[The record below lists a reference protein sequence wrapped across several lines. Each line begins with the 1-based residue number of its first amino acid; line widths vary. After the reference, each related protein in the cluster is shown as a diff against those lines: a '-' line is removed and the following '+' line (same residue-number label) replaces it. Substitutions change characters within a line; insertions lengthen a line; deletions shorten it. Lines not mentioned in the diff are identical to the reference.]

1 MEQRGMSGHQQYD
14 DRDHEPLILVI
25 INAVEVENAIKQALH
40 RAGYRTISAEDDATG
55 ISIAEKF
62 TPHAVLL
69 DTDLPGTTGYTIC
82 QELKSRLPTADI
94 PILFLTGLSP
104 TEEVIRRCFDAGAH
118 DLIVKPDDPS
128 VEFGPFITN
137 LLSRIRVVLREQDL
151 REAYRR
157 LATQDIQ
164 TGLENRQQCFL
175 RIADAIMTSKRE
187 KTPSILLLG
196 DIDKIGT
203 INDRFGYDFGDE
215 VILTFARL
223 LKRFISPECKAGRI
237 SSNTMAVILKNSSRD
252 RGLAFCRRIAQT
264 FAAIAFDANTD
275 PKHFT
280 LSFGLSCYEGT
291 SPEFGPDN
299 FMGEA
304 DIALYEAK
312 DREHN
317 RICAFWELDP
327 ASLPIV
333 APGKRHARRKQRQ
346 KSNRAYVGVT
356 EPRPD
361 PSLSQR

>member
-1 MEQRGMSGHQQYD
+1 MTGHYEYD
-14 DRDHEPLILVI
+14 DRDHEPLILII
-25 INAVEVENAIKQALH
+25 INAARVENAIKEALH
-40 RAGYRTISAEDDATG
+40 RAGYRTISAEDDETG
-55 ISIAEKF
+55 IAIAEKF

-69 DTDLPGTTGYTIC
+69 DTDLPGTMGYTIC

-104 TEEVIRRCFDAGAH
+104 TGEVIRRCFDAGAH

-128 VEFGPFITN
+128 VDSGPFITN

-157 LATQDIQ
+157 LATQDLQ
-164 TGLENRQQCFL
+164 TGLENRRQCFL
-175 RIADAIMTSKRE
+175 RISDAIMTSKRE
-187 KTPSILLLG
+187 KTLSILLLG
-196 DIDKIGT
+196 DIDKIGA

-223 LKRFISPECKAGRI
+223 LKRFISPDCKVGRV
-237 SSNTMAVILKNSSRD
+237 SGNTMAVILKNSSRD
-252 RGLAFCRRIAQT
+252 RGLAFCRRITQT
-264 FAAIAFDANTD
+264 FASIAFDAITD

-280 LSFGLSCYEGT
+280 LSFGLSCCEGAP
-291 SPEFGPDN
+291 PEFGLDT

-304 DIALYEAK
+304 DVALNEAK
-312 DREHN
+312 DRERN

-333 APGKRHARRKQRQ
+333 APDKRHARRKQRR
-346 KSNRAYVGVT
+346 KSNRAYVGVADL
-356 EPRPD
+356 RPD
-361 PSLSQR
+361 PSLSPR

>member
-1 MEQRGMSGHQQYD
+1 MAGQHDYD
-14 DRDHEPLILVI
+14 DRDHEPLILII
-25 INAVEVENAIKQALH
+25 INAAGVENSIKQALH
-40 RAGYRTISAEDDATG
+40 RAGYRTISAEDDETG
-55 ISIAEKF
+55 ITIAEKYI
-62 TPHAVLL
+62 PHAVLL
-69 DTDLPGTTGYTIC
+69 DTDLPGRTGYTIC
-82 QELKSRLPTADI
+82 HELKSRLPTADI

-104 TEEVIRRCFDAGAH
+104 TEEVIRNCFDAGAH

-128 VEFGPFITN
+128 VDFGPFITN

-157 LATQDIQ
+157 LATQDTQ
-164 TGLENRQQCFL
+164 TGLENRRQCFL

-187 KTPSILLLG
+187 KTTSLLLLG

-223 LKRFISPECKAGRI
+223 LKRFISPDCKVGRI

-252 RGLAFCRRIAQT
+252 RGLAFCRRIDQT

-280 LSFGLSCYEGT
+280 LSFGLSSYEGT
-291 SPEFGPDN
+291 LPEFTPDK
-299 FMGEA
+299 FMSEA
-304 DIALYEAK
+304 DIALFDAK

-317 RICAFWELDP
+317 RICAYWELDP
-327 ASLPIV
+327 ASLPVV
-333 APGKRHARRKQRQ
+333 ALDKRHARRKQRQ
-346 KSNRAYVGVT
+346 KSNRAYVGVADL
-356 EPRPD
+356 RPD
-361 PSLSQR
+361 PSLSPR